1 MLRPVPKICFAVAV
15 LVVGTAETAAARWA
29 DWPPGPSDAELETIV
44 RVAYTA
50 AAAHARRN
58 TNYFARDDDF
68 AALRVVIEDE
78 LGRQGLSFVTVPEAP
93 IADLTAAQACT
104 EDGTQLR
111 FAVNMFGDSITLA
124 AASTKRVFTYHY
136 DPHEDAVIV
145 VTPSQDCLKK

>member
-1 MLRPVPKICFAVAV
+1 MRIPIVLGAAIVLAGSLAVAQ
-15 LVVGTAETAAARWA
+15 ANAARWA

-50 AAAHARRN
+50 AAAHARKN

-68 AALRVVIEDE
+68 ASLRVVIEDE
-78 LGRQGLSFVTVPEAP
+78 LGRQGLTSVTVPEAP
-93 IADLTAAQACT
+93 VADLTAARGCT

-145 VTPSQDCLKK
+145 VTPSQDCLKN

>member
-1 MLRPVPKICFAVAV
+1 MLGPVSTLCTTILLLVAS
-15 LVVGTAETAAARWA
+15 TAQAAAARWA
-29 DWPPGPSDAELETIV
+29 DWPPGPSDAELEAIV

-50 AAAHARRN
+50 AASHARRN

-78 LGRQGLSFVTVPEAP
+78 LGRQGLTFVTVPEAP
-93 IADLTAAQACT
+93 VADLAAAQACT

-136 DPHEDAVIV
+136 DPHEDAAIV